1 MTTTSS
7 ATNTPTSAV
16 ITSTAPTTSTASS
29 AASAVTTNS
38 IDVATIVAQLMQVE
52 NQPLDALKSKIN
64 TQQTVISD
72 LGSMK
77 SNVLALQSALTTFES
92 PSTYN
97 NPSANSSDSSV
108 ITATSTSNAA
118 IGSVSVTVSQL
129 AAAAKFTVT
138 KTPTSNYT
146 SATDTV
152 SLDPTTGFQLTVGG
166 KIYSTKDANNPI
178 NTANGV
184 STLTDLNNW
193 VNSLGANVK
202 ASIVQTTS
210 SSNYVLQI
218 AATQTGLANAVTPG
232 ALTQFQALTQGQHV
246 TLGGLTFTA
255 GANGATASQV
265 ANAFA
270 NITGGTSYTT
280 INSNKALG
288 DVMGGTFTSGTLS
301 PTVNTWPVTGSN
313 GDSVSLY
320 SNQTSQTSIVNAQD
334 AQATI
339 GGLAISRS
347 TNSVNDVVPG
357 ITFNLTG
364 VSTTNNGVPVNT
376 TVTISQGA
384 DNSSV
389 MINALIAA
397 YNTVV
402 NQYNSL
408 TANSNSGSSTA
419 SVNGDLAND
428 PTMLAFVNNIKS
440 MFSFGA
446 TDASSVQITASGSD
460 PSATPL
466 SLDMTNGYLQ
476 VGSSKFMFSRIP
488 NIASGSTPTISQFT
502 SWVNNLGAGLTATVS
517 NSKDSGGNLQ
527 QQISIA
533 GSQIDS
539 GVPIDL
545 SGMSSTVSRN
555 TTSLAAMGMDLQLD
569 GTLQFNTTTY
579 QSAVSGSPSLITKLA
594 QGLKLGYSNS
604 GSNLDA
610 FLKSEVDP
618 SSGALISEITA
629 QQTQVTQMQNQET
642 DLQARLVN
650 IQQSYVSQYS
660 ALNALLFQLNSTSTS
675 LASSLAAVTNIN
687 AGK

>member
-1 MTTTSS
+1 
-7 ATNTPTSAV
+7 
-16 ITSTAPTTSTASS
+16 
-29 AASAVTTNS
+29 
-38 IDVATIVAQLMQVE
+38 
-52 NQPLDALKSKIN
+52 
-64 TQQTVISD
+64 
-72 LGSMK
+72 
-77 SNVLALQSALTTFES
+77 
-92 PSTYN
+92 
-97 NPSANSSDSSV
+97 
-108 ITATSTSNAA
+108 
-118 IGSVSVTVSQL
+118 
-129 AAAAKFTVT
+129 
-138 KTPTSNYT
+138 
-146 SATDTV
+146 
-152 SLDPTTGFQLTVGG
+152 
-166 KIYSTKDANNPI
+166 
-178 NTANGV
+178 
-184 STLTDLNNW
+184 
-193 VNSLGANVK
+193 
-202 ASIVQTTS
+202 
-210 SSNYVLQI
+210 
-218 AATQTGLANAVTPG
+218 
-232 ALTQFQALTQGQHV
+232 
-246 TLGGLTFTA
+246 
-255 GANGATASQV
+255 
-265 ANAFA
+265 
-270 NITGGTSYTT
+270 
-280 INSNKALG
+280 
-288 DVMGGTFTSGTLS
+288 
-301 PTVNTWPVTGSN
+301 VNTWPVTGSN

-488 NIASGSTPTISQFT
+488 NVASGSTPTISQFT